1 MTAYD
6 QQVRVITGTMK
17 ADISVT
23 TATGTAVT
31 YTTGSTHFFQVGD
44 EVLIKGLATAGHN
57 GFKTITAVPTSLTF
71 RVASTQTGTGDTAGL
86 AILNR
91 QYDLTVIDSVSVR
104 GGRQDVTTS
113 VTPMTATVDIVQ
125 EYYSEAVLDNF
136 DLNHGLIIQTYDTY
150 TSVWVDL
157 FVGQVTDVTARID
170 SPSVTGEYV
179 AVVFSIQGTTPM
191 ARLDYNSSSYSG
203 SDAVVTAG
211 NAGYLWVVEALNKNP
226 DFGSGFYWYGAIVP
240 TTGDNIIMHKRTNGT
255 YVDTDVI
262 QTAATSC
269 RANWHD
275 RPDGKVYYQTF
286 ANSVSPTYFSLSEE
300 MFTLNSLSATKSIRD
315 VYNKTNVTTTNTAV
329 NTGTAADTT
338 SRNKY
343 GRRAGNRDTELNS
356 QASIDLQAN
365 DFLAIRKDPK
375 FRMDTVQI
383 NLANNNLDNEIRS
396 ELYKTRTNK
405 PYEIAFGTLFG
416 TRQCLVDNWAW
427 AFSRGNTTIALQVCD
442 YEDLHP

>member
-23 TATGTAVT
+23 TATGTLVT
-31 YTTGSTHFFQVGD
+31 YTTGSTHFFNVGD

-57 GFKTITAVPTSLTF
+57 GFFTITAVPTSLTF
-71 RVASTQTGTGDTAGL
+71 RVASTQTGTGNTAGL

-91 QYDLTVIDSVSVR
+91 QFDLTVIDSVSVR

-125 EYYSEAVLDNF
+125 DYYTEADLTDF
-136 DLNHGLIIQTYDTY
+136 DLNHGLIIQAYDTY
-150 TSVWVDL
+150 TTAWVDL

-170 SPSVTGEYV
+170 ASSNSGFVP
-179 AVVFSIQGTTPM
+179 VVFSIQGTTPM

-203 SDAVVTAG
+203 SDALVTAG
-211 NAGYLWVVEALNKNP
+211 NAGYLWVVETLNKNP
-226 DFGSGFYWYGAIVP
+226 DFGSGFYWYGAVG
-240 TTGDNIIMHKRTNGT
+240 TDTIIMHKRSNGT
-255 YVDTDVI
+255 YVDSDVI

-275 RPDGKVYYQTF
+275 RPDGKAYYSTF
-286 ANSVSPTYFSLSEE
+286 ASTVTPTYFTLSEE
-300 MFTLNSLSATKSIRD
+300 LFTLNSLSATKSIRD
-315 VYNKTNVTTTNTAV
+315 VYNKTNVTTTNAAAS
-329 NTGTAADTT
+329 TGTAADTT

-343 GRRAGNRDTELNS
+343 GRRAGNRDTELNV

-375 FRMDTVQI
+375 FRMDAVQI
-383 NLANNNLDNEIRS
+383 NLANSLMDDEMRS
-396 ELYKTRTNK
+396 ALYKTRTNT
-405 PYEIAFGTLFG
+405 PYEISFGTLFG
-416 TRQCLVDNWAW
+416 SGQYFVDNWNW
-427 AFSRGNTTIALQVCD
+427 SFSRGNSTITFQVCE
-442 YEDLHP
+442 YADLHP